1 MYKIDYNKTIKK
13 GKLVLIPKWFEV
25 IESIMFYV
33 FSLLIIVTII
43 LCSSNANYNSENDT
57 FFTFYIFPIILL
69 FVCWSVYKKV
79 AEKRLLVIKTSL
91 NKKEAREAILK
102 FAKNEGWNI
111 EINNSNYLQANTYN
125 GISHGKQITILY
137 TNTIILLN
145 VLSNNPKL
153 RRPVFFSDK
162 HIQKKMQLFLANER
176 T

>member
-79 AEKRLLVIKTSL
+79 VEKRLLVIKTSL
-91 NKKEAREAILK
+91 NKKEA
-102 FAKNEGWNI
+102 
-111 EINNSNYLQANTYN
+111 
-125 GISHGKQITILY
+125 
-137 TNTIILLN
+137 
-145 VLSNNPKL
+145 
-153 RRPVFFSDK
+153 
-162 HIQKKMQLFLANER
+162 
-176 T
+176 